1 MALMESVKERFEK
14 ITGWARPS
22 ARDLDAALRPRK
34 ANAFQFKDD
43 GVFPNNPK
51 LPLVFYRSPVRLAG
65 KFDPAAVFE
74 ELFERNGWD
83 DFGGMAFTNTRIAT
97 SGFMK
102 CSALRAGTPESG
114 LAARRDAH

>member
-1 MALMESVKERFEK
+1 MAVLESVKERFEK

-34 ANAFQFKDD
+34 ANTFRFKDD
-43 GVFPNNPK
+43 GVIPNNPK
-51 LPLVFYRSPVRLAG
+51 LPLVLYRSPVRLSG

-83 DFGGMAFTNTRIAT
+83 DSWRNGVYDYGITTL
-97 SGFMK
+97 GFMK